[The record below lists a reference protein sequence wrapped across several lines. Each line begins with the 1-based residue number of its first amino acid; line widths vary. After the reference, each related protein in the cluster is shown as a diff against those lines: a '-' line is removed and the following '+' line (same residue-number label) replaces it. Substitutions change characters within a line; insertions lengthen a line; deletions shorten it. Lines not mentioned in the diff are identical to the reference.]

1 MTSHFKPFL
10 AVFIGLFSA
19 LLTAQAHNYN
29 DQGICTDDGCTEP
42 FQPATLEDGWYLLSN
57 AGNVEWFSA
66 QVNQGGN
73 NIFLWGK
80 LTADIDFT
88 GVTHTPIGVSD
99 ATKFNGKFDG
109 QCHRILNL
117 KLRTSKDLQGF
128 FGGLRGGGTT
138 VSNLILD
145 KSCQINGK
153 QRVGGIAAFAQ
164 TIVEGPI
171 VIENCINE
179 ANITGSSTAV
189 GGILGG
195 SMSPHPAIII
205 RNCINTGVVRGS
217 GESATIAGWL
227 GENAGSLVENCYN
240 TGRLMG
246 LDGDKRNMVRHGGSS
261 AIRNLFEFYSNS
273 TYTQGIKKD
282 WITTSPMTSGELC
295 YFLSRGQDG
304 DVWRQTIGE
313 DDAPLPFGTSARVFL
328 CGKANCDG
336 TLIDGESFFS
346 NEEGELD
353 VTSHQF
359 EKGHCIV
366 CGALEPGYAFAPRK
380 VFLMAGQSNAD
391 GRPAVSTM
399 PQYIQDY
406 ANHGSKFCYWS
417 YANGS
422 ETAWQMFGGK
432 LQPYM
437 PYTDNNSL
445 SRCGFD
451 GIVYHLIEQSLQQRF
466 YVIKESRGGTA
477 IDTRCSSSGDL
488 WWYAAPEW
496 LATASPRS
504 GHSLA
509 LEFTENI
516 GLCIDNVLSQL
527 DEGYHIA
534 CIMWHQG
541 ESDRTQAS
549 AYHDNLQQLVAY
561 LRSFLVSKTGDP
573 RYSQL
578 PFIAGTV
585 NRNSTQYNAVV
596 EQAVLQLAEE
606 DPNFHVVDMSDCK
619 LGSDNLHFDAAGCE
633 DAAGRM
639 FEKLV
644 ELGLLDDEDAT
655 AITAPKEACQTTDDA
670 IYDLAGRRVGNAL
683 WTCRDGKQA
692 SEPERSRMVD
702 SNLKKGIYIQRG
714 RKILK

>member
-1 MTSHFKPFL
+1 MPLRIKSIL

-57 AGNVEWFSA
+57 AGNVEWFAA

-80 LTADIDFT
+80 MVDDIDFT
-88 GVTHTPIGVSD
+88 GVTHTPIGVSEG
-99 ATKFNGKFDG
+99 TKFNGKFDG
-109 QCHRILNL
+109 QGHRILNL
-117 KLRTSKDLQGF
+117 KLQTSKDLQGF

-138 VSNLILD
+138 ISNLVID
-145 KSCQINGK
+145 KSCAIKGK

-164 TIVEGPI
+164 TTGSTAI

-179 ANITGSSTAV
+179 ANITGTSTAV

-195 SMSPHPAIII
+195 SMSPHPAIHI
-205 RNCINTGVVRGS
+205 RNCVNKGIVRGS

-227 GENAGSLVENCYN
+227 GDNSGSLVENCYN
-240 TGRLMG
+240 TARLMG
-246 LDGDKRNMVRHGGSS
+246 LDGSKRNMVRHGGSS
-261 AIRNLFEFYSNS
+261 VIRNLFELYNNS
-273 TYTQGIKKD
+273 TYTQGLKND
-282 WITTSPMTSGELC
+282 WITSAPLSSGELC
-295 YFLSRGQDG
+295 YWLSQGQNA
-304 DVWRQTIGE
+304 DVWRQTIGIDE
-313 DDAPLPFGTSARVFL
+313 APLPFGESARVFL

-346 NEEGELD
+346 NEDEGLT
-353 VTSHQF
+353 VQGHTY

-366 CGALEPGYAFAPRK
+366 CGALQPDYTFPPRK

-391 GRPAVSTM
+391 GRPSISTM

-406 ANHGSKFCYWS
+406 ATNGSRFCYWS
-417 YANGS
+417 YANG
-422 ETAWQMFGGK
+422 TDAAWQMFGGK

-451 GIVYHLIEQSLQQRF
+451 GIVYHLIEESLRQRF
-466 YVIKESRGGTA
+466 FVIKESRGGTA

-488 WWYAAPEW
+488 WWNAAPEW

-509 LEFTENI
+509 LEFTQNI

-527 DEGYHIA
+527 DEGYRIQ

-541 ESDRTQAS
+541 ESDRSQA
-549 AYHDNLQQLVAY
+549 ADYHDNLKQLVAY
-561 LRSFLVSKTGDP
+561 LRSFLVGKTGDE
-573 RYSQL
+573 RYATL

-585 NRNSTQYNAVV
+585 NRSSTQYNAVV
-596 EQAVLQLAEE
+596 EQALWQLEQE
-606 DPNFHVVDMSDCK
+606 DANFHVVDMSDCK
-619 LGSDNLHFDAAGCE
+619 LGSDNLHFDAEGCL
-633 DAAGRM
+633 DAAQRM
-639 FEKLV
+639 FGKLV
-644 ELGLLDDEDAT
+644 SLGLLEDEDAT
-655 AITAPKEACQTTDDA
+655 GITCPKAISTSTNGVL
-670 IYDLAGRRVGNAL
+670 YDLSGRLIKDAHS
-683 WTCRDGKQA
+683 
-692 SEPERSRMVD
+692 SE
-702 SNLKKGIYIQRG
+702 SNLQLKSGIYIQSG
-714 RKILK
+714 RKFIK

>member
-1 MTSHFKPFL
+1 MKHIKPILVVFFSLFFFL
-10 AVFIGLFSA
+10 PTI
-19 LLTAQAHNYN
+19 QAHNYN
-29 DQGICTDDGCTEP
+29 EKGICTDADCTDP
-42 FQPATLEDGWYLLSN
+42 FQPPTLEDGWYLLGN
-57 AGNVEWFSA
+57 AGNIEWFST

-73 NIFLWGK
+73 NIFLQGK
-80 LTADIDFT
+80 MVADIDFT
-88 GVTHTPIGVSD
+88 SVTHTPIGVSD

-109 QCHRILNL
+109 QGHRIMNL
-117 KLRTSKDLQGF
+117 KLRTTKDLQGF

-138 VSNLILD
+138 IRNLILD

-164 TIVEGPI
+164 IITGDPI

-195 SMSPHPAIII
+195 SMSPHPAIHI

-227 GENAGSLVENCYN
+227 GDNANSIVENCYN

-246 LDGDKRNMVRHGGSS
+246 LDDSKRNMVRHGGSS
-261 AIRNLFEFYSNS
+261 IIRNLFEFYNNS

-282 WITTSPMTSGELC
+282 WISSTPLTSGELC
-295 YFLSRGQDG
+295 YWLSQGQNA

-313 DDAPLPFGTSARVFL
+313 DEVPLPFEEGARVYL

-336 TLIDGESFFS
+336 SLIEGESFFS
-346 NEEGELD
+346 NEDEGLVVSGHE
-353 VTSHQF
+353 F

-366 CGALEPGYAFAPRK
+366 CGALQPGYEFPRRK

-391 GRPAVSTM
+391 GRSATSTM
-399 PQYIQDY
+399 PQFIQDY
-406 ANHGSKFCYWS
+406 ANYGSKFCYWS
-417 YANGS
+417 YANG
-422 ETAWQMFGGK
+422 TDAAWQMFGGK
-432 LQPYM
+432 MAPYK
-437 PYTDNNSL
+437 PYTDNNTT

-451 GIVYHLIEQSLQQRF
+451 GIVYHHIEEALRQRF

-477 IDTRCSSSGDL
+477 IDPRCTSSGDL
-488 WWYAAPEW
+488 WWNADPNW

-509 LEFTENI
+509 LEFTDNI

-527 DEGYHIA
+527 DEGYQIM

-541 ESDRTQAS
+541 ESDRTQPV

-561 LRSFLVSKTGDP
+561 LRSYLVSKTGDE
-573 RYSQL
+573 RYATL
-578 PFIAGTV
+578 PFISGTV

-596 EQAVLQLAEE
+596 EQAVLQLAAE
-606 DPNFHVVDMSDCK
+606 DENFHVVDMSNCK
-619 LGSDNLHFDAAGCE
+619 LGSDNLHFDATGCV
-633 DAAGRM
+633 DAAERM
-639 FEKLV
+639 FGKLT
-644 ELGLLDDEDAT
+644 ELGLLDDEDPT
-655 AITAPKEACQTTDDA
+655 AITSPTEDCSQANET
-670 IYDLAGRRVGNAL
+670 IYDLAGRPVKNGQ
-683 WTCRDGKQA
+683 WT
-692 SEPERSRMVD
+692 MV
-702 SNLKKGIYIQRG
+702 NGQLRKGIYISQG
-714 RKILK
+714 RKFLK

>member
-1 MTSHFKPFL
+1 MNHFVKTLLP
-10 AVFIGLFSA
+10 VFIGIFA
-19 LLTAQAHNYN
+19 LLLPAEAHNYN
-29 DQGICTDDGCTEP
+29 DQGICTDTDCTDP
-42 FQPATLEDGWYLLSN
+42 FQPPTLEEGWYLLAN
-57 AGNVEWFSA
+57 AGNIEWFSA
-66 QVNQGGN
+66 LVNQGGN
-73 NIFLWGK
+73 NIFLQGK
-80 LTADIDFT
+80 MVADIDFS

-138 VSNLILD
+138 ISNLIID

-164 TIVEGPI
+164 IITGDPI

-179 ANITGSSTAV
+179 ANITGTSTAV

-195 SMSPHPAIII
+195 SMSPHPAIHI

-227 GENAGSLVENCYN
+227 GDNAGSLVENCYN

-246 LDGDKRNMVRHGGSS
+246 LDSDNRNMVRHGGSS
-261 AIRNLFEFYSNS
+261 VVRNLYEFYNNS
-273 TYTQGIKKD
+273 TYSQGIKKD
-282 WITTSPMTSGELC
+282 WVTASPKASGELC
-295 YFLSRGQDG
+295 YFLSKGQNG
-304 DVWRQTIGE
+304 EVWRQTIGTDE
-313 DDAPLPFGTSARVFL
+313 APLPFGEGAEVFL

-336 TLIDGESFFS
+336 ALIADESFFS
-346 NEEGELD
+346 NDEEGLT
-353 VTSHQF
+353 VLGHQF
-359 EKGHCIV
+359 EKGHCLV
-366 CGALEPGYAFAPRK
+366 CGALQPGYDFPPRK

-391 GRPAVSTM
+391 GRPAIGTM

-406 ANHGSKFCYWS
+406 ANLGGSRFCYWS

-437 PYTDNNSL
+437 PYTDNNTT

-451 GIVYHLIEQSLQQRF
+451 GIVYHLIEEALQERF
-466 YVIKESRGGTA
+466 FVIKESRGGTA

-488 WWYAAPEW
+488 WWNADPSW

-516 GLCIDNVLSQL
+516 GLCIDNVLSGL
-527 DEGYHIA
+527 EEGFNIK

-541 ESDRTQAS
+541 ESDRSQPAS
-549 AYHDNLQQLVAY
+549 YHDNLQQLVAY
-561 LRSFLVSKTGDP
+561 LRSYLVSKTGDE
-573 RYSQL
+573 RYATL

-585 NRNSTQYNAVV
+585 NRNSTQYNAQV
-596 EQAVLQLAEE
+596 EQAVLRLAEE
-606 DPNFHVVDMSDCK
+606 DENFHVVDMSDCK
-619 LGSDNLHFDAAGCE
+619 LGSDNLHFDATGCA
-633 DAAGRM
+633 DAAQRM
-639 FEKLV
+639 FNKLV
-644 ELGLLDDEDAT
+644 SLGLMEEEKDDAT
-655 AITAPKEACQTTDDA
+655 PIPTTKETCGQAGNEV
-670 IYDLAGRRVGNAL
+670 YDLYGRRIL
-683 WTCRDGKQA
+683 SQQPT
-692 SEPERSRMVD
+692 
-702 SNLKKGIYIQRG
+702 KGIYIQAS
-714 RKILK
+714 RKLIR

>member
-1 MTSHFKPFL
+1 MKHIKPILVVFVSLFFFL
-10 AVFIGLFSA
+10 PTI
-19 LLTAQAHNYN
+19 QAHNYN
-29 DQGICTDDGCTEP
+29 EKGICTDADCTDP
-42 FQPATLEDGWYLLSN
+42 FQPPTLEDGWYLLGN
-57 AGNVEWFSA
+57 AGNIEWFST

-73 NIFLWGK
+73 NIFLQGK
-80 LTADIDFT
+80 MVADIDFT
-88 GVTHTPIGVSD
+88 SVTHTPIGVSD

-109 QCHRILNL
+109 QGHRIMNL
-117 KLRTSKDLQGF
+117 KLRTTKDLQGF

-138 VSNLILD
+138 IRNLILD

-164 TIVEGPI
+164 IITGDPI

-195 SMSPHPAIII
+195 SMSPHPAIHI

-227 GENAGSLVENCYN
+227 GDNANSIVENCYN

-246 LDGDKRNMVRHGGSS
+246 LDDSKRNMVRHGGSS
-261 AIRNLFEFYSNS
+261 IIRNLFEFYNNS

-282 WITTSPMTSGELC
+282 WISSTPLTSGELC
-295 YFLSRGQDG
+295 YWLSQGQNA

-313 DDAPLPFGTSARVFL
+313 DEVPLPFEEGARVYL

-336 TLIDGESFFS
+336 SLIEGESFFS
-346 NEEGELD
+346 NEDEGL
-353 VTSHQF
+353 VVSGHVF

-366 CGALEPGYAFAPRK
+366 CGALQPGYEFPRRK

-391 GRPAVSTM
+391 GRSATSTM
-399 PQYIQDY
+399 PQFIQDY
-406 ANHGSKFCYWS
+406 ANYGSKFCYWS
-417 YANGS
+417 YANG
-422 ETAWQMFGGK
+422 TDAAWQMFGGK
-432 LQPYM
+432 MAPYK
-437 PYTDNNSL
+437 PYTDNNTT

-451 GIVYHLIEQSLQQRF
+451 GIVYHHIEEALRQCF

-477 IDTRCSSSGDL
+477 IDPRCTSSGDL
-488 WWYAAPEW
+488 WWNADPNW

-509 LEFTENI
+509 LEFTDNI

-527 DEGYHIA
+527 DEGYQIM

-541 ESDRTQAS
+541 ESDRTQPV

-561 LRSFLVSKTGDP
+561 LRSYLVSKTGDE
-573 RYSQL
+573 RYATL
-578 PFIAGTV
+578 PFISGTV

-596 EQAVLQLAEE
+596 EQAVLQLAAE
-606 DPNFHVVDMSDCK
+606 DENFHVVDMSNCK
-619 LGSDNLHFDAAGCE
+619 LGSDNLHFDATGCV
-633 DAAGRM
+633 DAAERM
-639 FEKLV
+639 FGKLT
-644 ELGLLDDEDAT
+644 ELGLLDDEDPT
-655 AITAPKEACQTTDDA
+655 AVTSPKQTCSQGSDA
-670 IYDLAGRRVGNAL
+670 IYDLAGRPVKNGQ
-683 WTCRDGKQA
+683 WT
-692 SEPERSRMVD
+692 MV
-702 SNLKKGIYIQRG
+702 NGQLRKGIYISQG
-714 RKILK
+714 RKFLK